1 MAGPTQAGTPV
12 DTFGGNNVTPT
23 LAGVTA
29 GNLLIVTC
37 FGARNGVTAS
47 PPAPAGWTKAI
58 NATWVTANFSGYD
71 SGVEVYYQYSASSG
85 AASCSLDAVE
95 SNAALRAVM
104 SEWPYTGTSLLDVVS
119 SPVGSAATPGATSGN
134 AGTVGTT
141 AQANELVIAI
151 MTTSNVLQSSAS
163 GITDPPSGYTTL
175 DVSQTSFTTGCGEVA
190 YKEVTSIQSPSA
202 SWSWTPTGEWMGAI
216 VTFKG
221 AASAATNSILPMTRS
236 QHFYI

>member
-1 MAGPTQAGTPV
+1 MPGPTQVGTPV
-12 DTFGGNNVTPT
+12 DTFGGSNITPT

-29 GNLLIVTC
+29 GNMLVVTC

-58 NATWVTANFSGYD
+58 NATWVTAVFGGYS

-119 SPVGSAATPGATSGN
+119 SPVGSAAAPGATSGN
-134 AGTVGTT
+134 AGTTT
-141 AQANELVIAI
+141 ATSQANELVIAI
-151 MTTSNVLQSSAS
+151 MTTSNVVQSSTS
-163 GITDPPSGYTTL
+163 GITDPPTGYTTL
-175 DVSQTSFTTGCGEVA
+175 DVSQTSFTTGCGEAA
-190 YKEVTSIQSPSA
+190 YKEVTGTLTPSA
-202 SWSWTPTGEWMGAI
+202 SWTWTPTGEWMGAI

-221 AASAATNSILPMTRS
+221 AGGAPDTFMGQACL
-236 QHFYI
+236 